1 MFAAVYPASKI
12 ETDFNLEG
20 FFPVDAPTIVE
31 YQMLSDEFG
40 RDDNLIGFAFKVD
53 HVFDDQVL
61 RDLRQITTKLAE
73 IPNISDV
80 FSIWDVNRF
89 ENVDDQLISS
99 PYLDDTI
106 YSSNDRTEILE
117 DLLRN
122 PFTSGVLINHDA
134 TVTAVYIELDDANNS
149 YLVRS
154 QVIRDMKEVLSDY
167 DGTYDF
173 RIAGIPYFRNQYVD
187 MLNTEIVMY
196 ISVSSILIMI
206 LLWGLFRNV
215 RGVLIPISIVW
226 LTILLTVAV
235 IVLTGGYFEIMSSTI
250 APILLCVGVADS
262 IHMLAKYQD
271 NRIQGNSAGTA
282 LRDTLIVLGG
292 ATLLTS
298 ITTAIGFG
306 TLATSNVI
314 PMKRFGLYTAAG
326 VMIAF
331 IVTIFVLPSILPFF
345 KEKTDSNSVQH
356 KIHFWLGEKLRKIFL
371 WTNLHYKIIVISTIL
386 ITVFFAFGTRHL
398 KVNGKVFDDVGE
410 DTQVMQDS
418 RFFNEELI
426 PQFPLEFV
434 IDTGTPGGALSPELL
449 EEIVEFEEYLTTWPE
464 IHRTVSLTTLIKEL
478 HRTMSPELY
487 EHREIPDDEALIAQ
501 YMILLE
507 ITDPDAAGP
516 VVDFDYQKIRL
527 ASNIEDV
534 GSYRINQ
541 IRAEINERLRQTF
554 TGYDVY
560 VSGTTVLVADL
571 TDNIVGSL
579 RSSILLAFIFIALL
593 MAWLFRDLKLII
605 ISLLPNV
612 IPLIITAGV
621 MGFAGVDIKPSTAV
635 IFTIAFGIAVD
646 DSIHYLAR
654 LRIEIG
660 RTRSLREAIMITTEK
675 TGRAIVL
682 TSIILAT
689 GFGTLA
695 TSAFTSTMLMGALT
709 CLTITTALIAD
720 ILFLPALL
728 VWMKPEFKSVQDE

>member
-1 MFAAVYPASKI
+1 MFAAVFPASRI
-12 ETDFNLEG
+12 QTDFNLEG
-20 FFPVDAPTIVE
+20 FFPVDAPTILE

-40 RDDNLIGFAFKVD
+40 RDDNLIGFAFKVE

-61 RDLRQITTKLAE
+61 HDLRQISSRLGT
-73 IPNISDV
+73 IQNINKV

-89 ENVDDQLISS
+89 KNVDDQLISS

-106 YSSNDRTEILE
+106 FGDSDRTEILQ

-122 PFTSGVLINHDA
+122 PFTSGVLINKDA
-134 TVTAVYIELDDANNS
+134 TVTAVYLELDDTNNS

-154 QVIRDMKEVLSDY
+154 QVISDMLEVLSDY
-167 DGTYDF
+167 SDAYDF
-173 RIAGIPYFRNQYVD
+173 KIAGIPYFRNQYVD
-187 MLNTEIVMY
+187 MLNSEIIMY
-196 ISVSSILIMI
+196 ISISSVLIMI
-206 LLWGLFRNV
+206 LLWALFRNV

-235 IVLTGGYFEIMSSTI
+235 IVITGGYFEIMSSTI

-271 NRIQGNSAGTA
+271 NRILGNPPGTA

-331 IVTIFVLPSILPFF
+331 IVTVFVLPSILPFF
-345 KEKTDSNSVQH
+345 RDHGDIRSNQH
-356 KIHFWLGEKLRKIFL
+356 KVHIWLGERLRKIFL
-371 WTNLHYKIIVISTIL
+371 WTNIHYKAIVVSTLL
-386 ITVFFAFGTRHL
+386 ITVIFAIGTKNL

-410 DTQVMQDS
+410 DTQVMQDN

-449 EEIVEFEEYLTTWPE
+449 VEIAEFEEYLTTWPE
-464 IHRTVSLTTLIKEL
+464 IHRTISLTTLIGEL
-478 HRTMSPELY
+478 HRTMSPDLY
-487 EHREIPDDEALIAQ
+487 QKSKIPDDEALIAQ

-516 VVDFDYQKIRL
+516 LVDFDYRKVRL
-527 ASNIEDV
+527 ASNVEDV

-541 IRAEINERLRQTF
+541 IREEINDRLRQTF

-593 MAWLFRDLKLII
+593 MGWLFRDLKLIV
-605 ISLLPNV
+605 ISLLPNI

-675 TGRAIVL
+675 TGRAIIL

-709 CLTITTALIAD
+709 CLTITTALLAD

-728 VWMKPEFKSVQDE
+728 IWMKPEFKSTSTR